1 MNEEFGDVKKLAA
14 EKFPG
19 QFSSNEEMLF
29 TLTMDG
35 LTVHMFGLP
44 GDPFTVCVRTRVL
57 SMDTVP
63 RAADFARAA
72 IAGNFFWGGTRGAT
86 LSVAADDALYLTE
99 RRLAEELVGEEALE
113 DCIRDFVLT
122 VRDWR
127 ERSRLYA

>member
-113 DCIRDFVLT
+113 DCIRDFALT

>member
-1 MNEEFGDVKKLAA
+1 
-14 EKFPG
+14 
-19 QFSSNEEMLF
+19 
-29 TLTMDG
+29 
-35 LTVHMFGLP
+35 
-44 GDPFTVCVRTRVL
+44 
-57 SMDTVP
+57 MDTVP

-113 DCIRDFVLT
+113 DCIRDFALT